1 MRKQNIIQSSLSE
14 VAEDLSEI
22 KNLMKNNKKTEQE
35 ERTSIFMALKLPI
48 ETQGDLNEL
57 EEYLNDA
64 QLENAVS

>member
-57 EEYLNDA
+57 VEYLNDA

>member
-14 VAEDLSEI
+14 VSEDLSEI

-57 EEYLNDA
+57 VEYLNDA